1 MFYESCFI
9 AAACALEPGVIN
21 PNYINGK
28 TCKTDPPV
36 SAMKYR
42 LDFLFFVDI
51 NLCSYR
57 TMHE

>member
-28 TCKTDPPV
+28 TCKTDLPV

-51 NLCSYR
+51 N